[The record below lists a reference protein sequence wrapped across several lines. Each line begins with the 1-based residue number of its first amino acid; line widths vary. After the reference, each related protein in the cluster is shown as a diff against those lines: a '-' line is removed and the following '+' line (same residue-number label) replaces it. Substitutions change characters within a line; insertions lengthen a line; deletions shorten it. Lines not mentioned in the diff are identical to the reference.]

1 MLLPLTEVFHIF
13 YLHPVLKTSQPF
25 LTPGIKYMLL
35 STLAFAIMN
44 VMIKKLANIPSMEMV
59 LFRCAISMSL
69 CFAILKKQSIEWK
82 GSNRGLL
89 IARGTF
95 GTISV
100 YAFFLTLHNMP
111 LGTAVTIQYLSP
123 IFTTVIAIFLLK
135 EKVKPLQWLF
145 FIISFGGVLVIK
157 GFDTRISINMLL
169 IGITSA
175 LTSGFAY
182 NMVRSLKEK
191 EHTMVVV
198 LHFQIIG
205 AITGLVFTLFNWRTP
220 QGWEWF
226 YLIMT
231 GLLAQIGQ
239 VNLTKSLQLERVA
252 NVTIFNYLGII
263 YALGFGFIL
272 FGERYDWL
280 AMAGI
285 ALVISGVLFNF
296 FYTRNQNTLVTEE
309 TLTGTEE

>member
-1 MLLPLTEVFHIF
+1 
-13 YLHPVLKTSQPF
+13 
-25 LTPGIKYMLL
+25 MLL
-35 STLAFAIMN
+35 STFSFAIMN
-44 VMIKKLANIPSMEMV
+44 IMVKKLGNIPSMELV
-59 LFRCAISMSL
+59 FFRCAVSML
-69 CFAILKKQSIEWK
+69 MCFQILYKHGVDWK
-82 GSNRGLL
+82 GSNRMRL

-100 YAFFLTLHNMP
+100 YAFFVTLQNMP

-135 EKVKPLQWLF
+135 ENVRPWQWLF
-145 FIISFGGVLVIK
+145 FLLSFSGVLVIK
-157 GFDTRISINMLL
+157 GFDARISVNMLL
-169 IGITSA
+169 IGIASA
-175 LTSGFAY
+175 ICSGFAY

-198 LHFQIIG
+198 LHFQLIG
-205 AITGLVFTLFNWRTP
+205 AITGFCFMLFNWRTP

-231 GLLAQIGQ
+231 GVLTQIGQ
-239 VNLTKSLQLERVA
+239 VNLTKALQLERIA

-263 YALGFGFIL
+263 YALAFGFIL
-272 FGERYDWL
+272 FGEQYDWL
-280 AMAGI
+280 ALAGI
-285 ALVISGVLFNF
+285 ILVVGGVLLNY
-296 FYTRNQNTLVTEE
+296 FYNRMQHTVVAEE